1 MPFFVLDP
9 LLSEGEDGGL
19 PPGEVSVH
27 SAVAFDW
34 IKQVIMRR
42 RTQITSF
49 AAAAVAGTLGGL
61 MLTGQRHPPPPV
73 SKTAP
78 AALPAGPLAGVVVVL
93 DPGHGGADPGTTAG
107 PLSEAALSYRMA
119 TELAAS
125 LKAQDAQVVFTVRS
139 RCLDPALVVSE
150 PPLERPADAVMAAT
164 GAPLGLRHSPRPL
177 WQRAET
183 AGAVWA
189 GRHTD
194 PHAARD
200 VFFLSLHFDQFHA
213 DTVQGGTVCVDRRC
227 NPIPPFARA
236 LAGQMT
242 QDNLCRG
249 TEDFHGVRGLAG
261 RELGVL
267 DPKYNPV
274 PEKALLEIATLSNPE
289 NAIEAG
295 DAAWRGE
302 LVRRIT
308 LAITETHQQ

>member
-1 MPFFVLDP
+1 MLKERVA
-9 LLSEGEDGGL
+9 EERGGVRFPSTAL
-19 PPGEVSVH
+19 WL
-27 SAVAFDW
+27 FDW
-34 IKQVIMRR
+34 IGQVIMRR
-42 RTQITSF
+42 RTQIAFF
-49 AAAAVAGTLGGL
+49 AAAAVFGTLGFL
-61 MLTGQRHPPPPV
+61 MLAGRRHPSRPIPK
-73 SKTAP
+73 KTV

-119 TELAAS
+119 SELAAS

-139 RCLDPALVVSE
+139 RCLNPALALSE

-164 GAPLGLRHSPRPL
+164 GQPLGLRHSPRPL
-177 WQRAET
+177 WQRAQT

-189 GRHTD
+189 ERHAD

-227 NPIPPFARA
+227 HPVPLLARA

-242 QDNLCRG
+242 QDNLCRS
-249 TEDFHGVRGLAG
+249 TEDFHGIRGLAG

-274 PEKALLEIATLSNPE
+274 PQKALLEIATLSNPA

-302 LVRRIT
+302 LVQRIT
-308 LAITETHQQ
+308 LAITQAHQQ

>member
-1 MPFFVLDP
+1 
-9 LLSEGEDGGL
+9 
-19 PPGEVSVH
+19 
-27 SAVAFDW
+27 
-34 IKQVIMRR
+34 MRR
-42 RTQITSF
+42 RTQIASF
-49 AAAAVAGTLGGL
+49 AAAAVIAALGGL
-61 MLTGQRHPPPPV
+61 MLTGRHH
-73 SKTAP
+73 
-78 AALPAGPLAGVVVVL
+78 ALPTMPKTGAAASPGGPLAGVVVVL

-119 TELAAS
+119 AELAAS

-139 RCLDPALVVSE
+139 RCLNPALALTE
-150 PPLERPADAVMAAT
+150 PPLERPTDAVMAVT
-164 GAPLGLRHSPRPL
+164 GRALGLRRSPRPL

-183 AGAVWA
+183 ARAIWA
-189 GRHTD
+189 ERVHAD

-200 VFFLSLHFDQFHA
+200 VFFLSLHFDQFHT
-213 DTVQGGTVCVDRRC
+213 DTVQGGVVCVDRRC
-227 NPIPPFARA
+227 SPIPFLARA

-242 QDNLCRG
+242 PDNLCRA
-249 TEDFHGVRGLAG
+249 TEDFHGIRGLSG

-274 PEKALLEIATLSNPE
+274 PEKALLEIATLSNPA

-308 LAITETHQQ
+308 LAVTETHQQ

>member
-1 MPFFVLDP
+1 
-9 LLSEGEDGGL
+9 
-19 PPGEVSVH
+19 
-27 SAVAFDW
+27 
-34 IKQVIMRR
+34 MRR
-42 RTQITSF
+42 RTKIASF
-49 AAAAVAGTLGGL
+49 AAAAVIAALGGL
-61 MLTGQRHPPPPV
+61 MLTGRYHTLPPV
-73 SKTAP
+73 PKTGAAAP
-78 AALPAGPLAGVVVVL
+78 PGGPLAGVVVVL

-119 TELAAS
+119 AELAAS
-125 LKAQDAQVVFTVRS
+125 LRAQDAQVVFTVRS
-139 RCLDPALVVSE
+139 RCLDPALAVSE
-150 PPLERPADAVMAAT
+150 PPLERPTDAVMAGT
-164 GAPLGLRHSPRPL
+164 GRPLGLRRSPRPL

-183 AGAVWA
+183 ARAIWA
-189 GRHTD
+189 GRVHAD

-200 VFFLSLHFDQFHA
+200 VFFLSLHFDQFSTE
-213 DTVQGGTVCVDRRC
+213 TVQGGMVCIDRRC
-227 NPIPPFARA
+227 RFVPRVAKA

-249 TEDFHGVRGLAG
+249 TEDFHGIRGLAG

-274 PEKALLEIATLSNPE
+274 PEKALLEIATLSNPA

-308 LAITETHQQ
+308 LAITQAHQQ